1 MFSGIGNIP
10 WRGHVPA
17 SRTGREPMPDAL
29 TVTEAIVRDALRD
42 VADPATG
49 KDVITAGLVEG
60 VEARGGLVQV
70 TLLTDRARAP
80 AMEPLRQAV
89 ERRLASVPGVRNVA
103 VVLTTRAAPP
113 APAPAPPGPNRA
125 PLLADVGAVI
135 AVASGKGGVG
145 KSTVAVNLAVALA
158 RSGLR
163 VGLLDADIH
172 GPSQPTM
179 LGLSAKP
186 EVADGRMVPLD
197 AFGLKAISMGL
208 LVDPDTAMIWRGP
221 MVMGALTQLMG
232 EVAWGPLDVM
242 VLDLP
247 PGTGDI
253 PLTLAQR
260 TTLKGALIVST
271 PQDVALIDARRAVAM
286 FRKVGVPILGLIEN
300 MSFFCCPNCG
310 HRSEIFGHGG
320 GRTEA
325 SRLDVDFLGEVP
337 LQAAVR
343 ISGDAG
349 TPIVVAEPDSEAAR
363 AFVAIAAAVKA
374 RL

>member
-1 MFSGIGNIP
+1 
-10 WRGHVPA
+10 
-17 SRTGREPMPDAL
+17 MPDAL

>member
-1 MFSGIGNIP
+1 
-10 WRGHVPA
+10 
-17 SRTGREPMPDAL
+17 MPD
-29 TVTEAIVRDALRD
+29 VTEAIVRDALRD

-49 KDVITAGLVEG
+49 KDVVTAGLVEG

-89 ERRLASVPGVRNVA
+89 ERRLALVPGVRNVA

-113 APAPAPPGPNRA
+113 PPPPAAAPPGPNRA
-125 PLLADVGAVI
+125 PLLADVGAII

-179 LGLSAKP
+179 LGLHVRP
-186 EVADGRMVPLD
+186 EVANGQMVPLE

-310 HRSEIFGHGG
+310 HRSEVFGHGG
-320 GRTEA
+320 GWTEA
-325 SRLDVDFLGEVP
+325 ARLDVDFLGEVP

-363 AFVAIAAAVKA
+363 AFFAIAAAVKA

>member
-1 MFSGIGNIP
+1 
-10 WRGHVPA
+10 
-17 SRTGREPMPDAL
+17 MPD
-29 TVTEAIVRDALRD
+29 VTDAIVREALRD
-42 VADPATG
+42 LADPATG
-49 KDVITAGLVEG
+49 KDVVSAGLVEG
-60 VEARGGLVQV
+60 IEARGGLVQV

-89 ERRLASVPGVRNVA
+89 ERRLALVPGVRNVA
-103 VVLTTRAAPP
+103 VVLTTRAAAPPP
-113 APAPAPPGPNRA
+113 APAPAPTGPNRA

-179 LGLSAKP
+179 LGLHARP
-186 EVADGRMVPLD
+186 EVMNGQMVPLD

-310 HRSEIFGHGG
+310 HRSEVFGHGG
-320 GRTEA
+320 GRAEA
-325 SRLDVDFLGEVP
+325 ARLDVDFLGEVP

-343 ISGDAG
+343 MSGDAG

-363 AFVAIAAAVKA
+363 AFVAVAAAVKA